1 MGKDSV
7 TAAARAL
14 RLLDSPDLRHHPA
27 TGPTERRSPST
38 TPGAPLNLGLVDY
51 LDKTAGEVIA
61 LTREIAPDA
70 GAAPSRLADLYGWS
84 ENATGDADEAQQAYR
99 DLVFEKQRLQH
110 AVRLGDTTEVCK
122 NPCPGCGYW
131 GLMWDTAAQR
141 ARCTNRRCTTPEG
154 LSTSWTL
161 TRLAAQTIERTE
173 IWRRNAT

>member
-14 RLLDSPDLRHHPA
+14 RLLDSPDLRQHPA
-27 TGPTERRSPST
+27 RGPRELRGHINST
-38 TPGAPLNLGLVDY
+38 GAPLNLGLVDY
-51 LDKTAGEVIA
+51 LTDTENEVVT

-70 GAAPSRLADLYGWS
+70 GPQPSRLGDLYDWCV
-84 ENATGDADEAQQAYR
+84 NATGDADEAQQAYR
-99 DLVFEKQRLQH
+99 DLIIETHRLEH
-110 AVRLGDTTEVCK
+110 AMRLGDTSEVCK

-141 ARCTNRRCTTPEG
+141 ARCTNRKCTTPEG

>member
-1 MGKDSV
+1 M
-7 TAAARAL
+7 
-14 RLLDSPDLRHHPA
+14 
-27 TGPTERRSPST
+27 RSPRRRRRT
-38 TPGAPLNLGLVDY
+38 V
-51 LDKTAGEVIA
+51 
-61 LTREIAPDA
+61 
-70 GAAPSRLADLYGWS
+70 RLADLYDWS

-122 NPCPGCGYW
+122 NPCPAAVLGPHV
-131 GLMWDTAAQR
+131 DTAAQR

-173 IWRRNAT
+173 SGGATQPETHQTVYTAPHN